1 MADATTSEILQNN
14 KTLLDKQINTTV
26 IKNIV
31 ENCAKSSKNER
42 FLKLLSALCSC
53 NGEAI
58 TTNQDDIC
66 DLLLKVEDKEKAD
79 FEDLLI
85 EIEEKPNQETF
96 LGHLVIIKDEE

>member
-1 MADATTSEILQNN
+1 
-14 KTLLDKQINTTV
+14 
-26 IKNIV
+26 V

-66 DLLLKVEDKEKAD
+66 DLLLKVDGKEVAEFD
-79 FEDLLI
+79 DLLI
-85 EIEEKPNQETF
+85 EIEEKPNQAEF
-96 LGHLVIIKDEE
+96 LGHLVIIKGEEKFCKNGNNLLIEV

>member
-1 MADATTSEILQNN
+1 
-14 KTLLDKQINTTV
+14 
-26 IKNIV
+26 V

-66 DLLLKVEDKEKAD
+66 DLLLATDEKEVAD
-79 FEDLLI
+79 FDDLLI
-85 EIEEKPNQETF
+85 IIQEKPNQGNF
-96 LGHLVIIKDEE
+96 LGHLVVIQGEVQYCKDGKNLMIEV

>member
-1 MADATTSEILQNN
+1 M
-14 KTLLDKQINTTV
+14 LDKQINTTV

-66 DLLLKVEDKEKAD
+66 DLLLKVEDKEKAEFD
-79 FEDLLI
+79 ELLI
-85 EIEEKPNQETF
+85 MIEEKTQPGSF
-96 LGHLVIIKDEE
+96 LGHLVVI